1 MTPSSMISALAL
13 WFADGLSQGG
23 HPLEPK
29 EALRVARRFIKECSL
44 DELQACADWVGGN
57 AISPDIEEILL
68 SRMNRVLEA

>member
-1 MTPSSMISALAL
+1 MPPSLTTDIAL

-23 HPLEPK
+23 HPMDPK
-29 EALRVARRFIKECSL
+29 EALRAARRFVKECSL